1 MRRAAPPSTFDVDG
15 DEGMSRRHTQDDTA
29 RVPRSRPGTTGHH
42 RERTGTE
49 PVTARS
55 PLKLRLILGVI
66 GLLVFLLG
74 TALFALWAGA
84 VTEQDVPDPTQLTVL
99 AVICGVLA
107 LLAAVDLVVVV
118 LRLARERAG
127 RAHPG

>member
-1 MRRAAPPSTFDVDG
+1 
-15 DEGMSRRHTQDDTA
+15 MSRRHTQDDTA
-29 RVPRSRPGTTGHH
+29 HVPRSRPGTTGRR

-55 PLKLRLILGVI
+55 ALRLRLVLGVI

-74 TALFALWAGA
+74 TVLFALWAGT
-84 VTEQDVPDPTQLTVL
+84 VTERDVPDPTQLTVL

-107 LLAAVDLVVVV
+107 LFAAVDLVVVV
-118 LRLARERAG
+118 LRLVRER
-127 RAHPG
+127 

>member
-1 MRRAAPPSTFDVDG
+1 
-15 DEGMSRRHTQDDTA
+15 MSRRHTQDDTA
-29 RVPRSRPGTTGHH
+29 RVPRARSGTAGR

-55 PLKLRLILGVI
+55 ALKLRLVLSVA
-66 GLLVFLLG
+66 GLPVFVLG
-74 TALFALWAGA
+74 TVVFAVWAGA
-84 VTEQDVPDPTQLTVL
+84 VGRQDVPDPTQLTVL

-107 LLAAVDLVVVV
+107 LFAAADLVVVL

-127 RAHPG
+127 HTPRRDA